1 MLIPQ
6 WAAIDTAGEES
17 SNDAEAFGGGEGNDD
32 NGKYGK
38 YADNGDAGDDG
49 NVKGLSTGNGSNA
62 GENRNGRDRVASDGD
77 DASLLDAYSGAVI
90 GALERVSPAVTYI
103 EVLHGAGPAGAAQKG
118 RRSGRGSGS
127 GFLFTP
133 DGYLLTNSHVVH
145 GAEEIAVR
153 LNDDSRF
160 SADLVG
166 NDPDSDLAVLRIG
179 SPGALPYVE
188 FGDSARLRVGQVA
201 IAIGNPL
208 GYQKTVTTGVISALG
223 RTLRATSGRLMH
235 DVIQTDA
242 ALNPGNSGGPLV
254 DSKGRVI
261 GVNTAM
267 IPQAQAICF
276 ATGINT
282 AKWVI
287 AQLFAHGR
295 VRRAYIGVS
304 GATVPVATRVVRHFG
319 LSSNSAVHVSELVPG
334 SPAALAGVEA
344 GDRMIALD
352 GIAVD
357 GIDGLQRLLDA
368 SWIGREGE
376 LQLLRRSSVIRV
388 KIRPIEMPVHRQ

>member
-1 MLIPQ
+1 MLVPQ
-6 WAAIDTAGEES
+6 WVANDDAGEEAPS
-17 SNDAEAFGGGEGNDD
+17 QDD
-32 NGKYGK
+32 
-38 YADNGDAGDDG
+38 
-49 NVKGLSTGNGSNA
+49 T
-62 GENRNGRDRVASDGD
+62 
-77 DASLLDAYSGAVI
+77 SLLDAYSGAVI
-90 GALERVSPAVTYI
+90 GALERVSPAVTFI
-103 EVLHGAGPAGAAQKG
+103 EVVHGTRAARAGAAPKG
-118 RRSGRGSGS
+118 GSGSGMRRPVRGSGS

-133 DGYLLTNSHVVH
+133 DGYLLTNSHVVQ
-145 GAEEIAVR
+145 GSEEISVR
-153 LNDDSRF
+153 LNDDTRF
-160 SADLVG
+160 TADLVG

-179 SPGALPYVE
+179 SPAALPYVE
-188 FGDSARLRVGQVA
+188 FGDSAALKVGQVA

-208 GYQKTVTTGVISALG
+208 GYSKTVTAGVISALG

-267 IPQAQAICF
+267 IPEAQAICF

-287 AQLFAHGR
+287 SQLFAHGR
-295 VRRAYIGVS
+295 VRRAFIGVS

-319 LSSNSAVHVSELVPG
+319 LPRNRAVHVLEVVAG
-334 SPAALAGVEA
+334 SPAALAGVEP
-344 GDRMIALD
+344 GDRMLALD
-352 GIAVD
+352 AMPVD
-357 GIDGLQRLLDA
+357 GIDSLQRLLDA
-368 SWIGREGE
+368 NWIGREGE

-388 KIRPIEMPVHRQ
+388 RIRPVESRGADS

>member
-1 MLIPQ
+1 MLNPLWIAD
-6 WAAIDTAGEES
+6 AA
-17 SNDAEAFGGGEGNDD
+17 NDANDD
-32 NGKYGK
+32 G
-38 YADNGDAGDDG
+38 
-49 NVKGLSTGNGSNA
+49 
-62 GENRNGRDRVASDGD
+62 
-77 DASLLDAYSGAVI
+77 LLDAYSGAVI
-90 GALERVSPAVTYI
+90 GALERVAPAVTFI
-103 EVLHGAGPAGAAQKG
+103 EVVHPKQNARAAA
-118 RRSGRGSGS
+118 RGSGS

-145 GAEEIAVR
+145 GSEKVTVG
-153 LNDDSRF
+153 LNDESRY

-179 SPGALPYVE
+179 SPAALPYVQ
-188 FGDSARLRVGQVA
+188 FGDSSQLKVGQIA

-208 GYQKTVTTGVISALG
+208 GYSKSVTTGVVSALG

-267 IPQAQAICF
+267 IPQAQSICF

-287 AQLFAHGR
+287 QQIFAHGR

-304 GATVPVATRVVRHFG
+304 GATVPIATRVVRHFD
-319 LSSNSAVHVSELVPG
+319 LTTNKAVLVSELLAG

-344 GDRMIALD
+344 GDRMLELD
-352 GIAVD
+352 GKLID
-357 GIDGLQRLLDA
+357 GIDSLQRLLDA
-368 SWIGREGE
+368 SLIGRQCE
-376 LQLLRRSSVIRV
+376 LKLLRRSGVIHV
-388 KIRPIEMPVHRQ
+388 TIRPIEMPARAA

>member
-1 MLIPQ
+1 MLEPRWASAEGIQDESPQ
-6 WAAIDTAGEES
+6 
-17 SNDAEAFGGGEGNDD
+17 DD
-32 NGKYGK
+32 
-38 YADNGDAGDDG
+38 
-49 NVKGLSTGNGSNA
+49 SP
-62 GENRNGRDRVASDGD
+62 
-77 DASLLDAYSGAVI
+77 LLDAYSGAVI
-90 GALERVSPAVTYI
+90 GALERVAPAVAFI
-103 EVLHGAGPAGAAQKG
+103 EVQHGASRPSG
-118 RRSGRGSGS
+118 RRPSHASGS

-133 DGYLLTNSHVVH
+133 DGYLLTNSHVVQ
-145 GAEEIAVR
+145 GADSITAR
-153 LNDDSRF
+153 LNDDTRF
-160 SADLVG
+160 SADVVG

-179 SPGALPYVE
+179 SPSALPYVE
-188 FGDSARLRVGQVA
+188 FGDSSRVRAGQVA

-208 GYQKTVTTGVISALG
+208 GYSKTVTTGVISALG

-287 AQLFAHGR
+287 GQIFAHGR

-319 LSSNSAVHVSELVPG
+319 LVNRSAVHVLEIVPR
-334 SPAALAGVEA
+334 SPAARAGVEV
-344 GDRMIALD
+344 GDRLIAID
-352 GIAVD
+352 DAPIN
-357 GIDGLQRLLDA
+357 GIDDLQRLLD
-368 SWIGREGE
+368 STWIGRHCE
-376 LQLLRRSSVIRV
+376 LTVLRRSSLVHLSL
-388 KIRPIEMPVHRQ
+388 RPVEVPATGAQN

>member
-1 MLIPQ
+1 ML
-6 WAAIDTAGEES
+6 D
-17 SNDAEAFGGGEGNDD
+17 EAQ
-32 NGKYGK
+32 YLS
-38 YADNGDAGDDG
+38 DG
-49 NVKGLSTGNGSNA
+49 PA
-62 GENRNGRDRVASDGD
+62 GD

-90 GALERVSPAVTYI
+90 GALERAAPAVAFI
-103 EVLHGAGPAGAAQKG
+103 EVTHRAAAKG
-118 RRSGRGSGS
+118 RRATGGSGS

-145 GAEEIAVR
+145 GADRITAR
-153 LNDDSRF
+153 LNDDTRF
-160 SADLVG
+160 DADLVG
-166 NDPDSDLAVLRIG
+166 DDPDSDLAVLRIG
-179 SPGALPYVE
+179 SPTALPYAE
-188 FGDSARLRVGQVA
+188 FGDSAALRVGQVA

-208 GYQKTVTTGVISALG
+208 GYAKTVTTGVVSALG

-254 DSKGRVI
+254 DSRGRVI

-276 ATGINT
+276 ATGIDT

-287 AQLFAHGR
+287 GQLFAHGR

-304 GATVPVATRVVRHFG
+304 GATVPVATRVVRHFA
-319 LSSNSAVHVSELVPG
+319 LQSSSAVHVLELVAG
-334 SPAALAGVEA
+334 SPAALAGLKV
-344 GDRMIALD
+344 GDRMLALD
-352 GIAVD
+352 DSPID

-368 SWIGREGE
+368 SFIGRDCRVKV
-376 LQLLRRSSVIRV
+376 LRRSTMIELSLT
-388 KIRPIEMPVHRQ
+388 PIEVPKP

>member
-1 MLIPQ
+1 MLTTQ
-6 WAAIDTAGEES
+6 WLGAESAAES
-17 SNDAEAFGGGEGNDD
+17 HD
-32 NGKYGK
+32 
-38 YADNGDAGDDG
+38 
-49 NVKGLSTGNGSNA
+49 
-62 GENRNGRDRVASDGD
+62 D

-90 GALERVSPAVTYI
+90 GALERVAPAVTFI
-103 EVLHGAGPAGAAQKG
+103 EVTHAAPASGSGK
-118 RRSGRGSGS
+118 RRPARGSGS

-133 DGYLLTNSHVVH
+133 DGYLLTNSHVVQ
-145 GAEEIAVR
+145 GADRITVR

-166 NDPDSDLAVLRIG
+166 NDPDSDLAMLRIG
-179 SPGALPYVE
+179 SPAALPYVE
-188 FGDSARLRVGQVA
+188 FGDSAALKVGQVA

-208 GYQKTVTTGVISALG
+208 GYAKTVTTGVVSALG

-287 AQLFAHGR
+287 GQLFAHGR

-319 LSSNSAVHVSELVPG
+319 LQSSTAVHVLELMPG
-334 SPAALAGVEA
+334 SPAASAGVQV

-352 GIAVD
+352 GVPID

-368 SWIGREGE
+368 AWIGRECE

-388 KIRPIEMPVHRQ
+388 KICPIELPARDA

>member
-1 MLIPQ
+1 MLTPQ
-6 WAAIDTAGEES
+6 WAANEEPS
-17 SNDAEAFGGGEGNDD
+17 DQDD
-32 NGKYGK
+32 
-38 YADNGDAGDDG
+38 
-49 NVKGLSTGNGSNA
+49 
-62 GENRNGRDRVASDGD
+62 
-77 DASLLDAYSGAVI
+77 SLLDAYSGAVI
-90 GALERVSPAVTYI
+90 GALERVSPAVTFI
-103 EVLHGAGPAGAAQKG
+103 EVVHGSSGA
-118 RRSGRGSGS
+118 RSQVRGNGSGI
-127 GFLFTP
+127 LFTP

-145 GAEEIAVR
+145 GSQHISVR
-153 LNDDSRF
+153 LNDDARF
-160 SADLVG
+160 TADLVG
-166 NDPDSDLAVLRIG
+166 SDPDSDLAVLRIG
-179 SPGALPYVE
+179 SANALPYAE
-188 FGDSARLRVGQVA
+188 FGDSAALRVGQVA

-208 GYQKTVTTGVISALG
+208 GYSKTVTTGVISALG

-261 GVNTAM
+261 GINTAM

-295 VRRAYIGVS
+295 VRRAFIGVS
-304 GATVPVATRVVRHFG
+304 GATVPIATRVVRHFG
-319 LSSNSAVHVSELVPG
+319 LSRNRAVHVLELVAG
-334 SPAALAGVEA
+334 SPAAQAGVEP

-352 GIAVD
+352 GTPVD

-368 SWIGREGE
+368 DWIGREGE
-376 LQLLRRSSVIRV
+376 LQLLRRSSVIRL
-388 KIRPIEMPVHRQ
+388 KIRPVELPARGA

>member
-6 WAAIDTAGEES
+6 WVANDNAGEETS
-17 SNDAEAFGGGEGNDD
+17 HN
-32 NGKYGK
+32 
-38 YADNGDAGDDG
+38 
-49 NVKGLSTGNGSNA
+49 
-62 GENRNGRDRVASDGD
+62 

-90 GALERVSPAVTYI
+90 GALERVSPAVTFI
-103 EVLHGAGPAGAAQKG
+103 EVVHGAAAAGGTPNGRAAPG
-118 RRSGRGSGS
+118 ARRPVRGSGS

-145 GAEEIAVR
+145 GSEEITVR
-153 LNDDSRF
+153 LNDDLRF

-188 FGDSARLRVGQVA
+188 FGDSAALRVGQVA

-208 GYQKTVTTGVISALG
+208 GYSKTVTTGVVSALG

-267 IPQAQAICF
+267 IPQAQSICF

-304 GATVPVATRVVRHFG
+304 GATVPIATRVVRHFS
-319 LSSNSAVHVSELVPG
+319 LPRNRAVHVLEVVAG
-334 SPAALAGVEA
+334 SPAAQAGVEA

-352 GIAVD
+352 GTPVD

-368 SWIGREGE
+368 DWIGRDGE

-388 KIRPIEMPVHRQ
+388 RIRPIELPAHNP

>member
-1 MLIPQ
+1 MLTPQ
-6 WAAIDTAGEES
+6 WAA
-17 SNDAEAFGGGEGNDD
+17 
-32 NGKYGK
+32 
-38 YADNGDAGDDG
+38 GDSGDDG
-49 NVKGLSTGNGSNA
+49 S
-62 GENRNGRDRVASDGD
+62 RDAPSLGHSEGD
-77 DASLLDAYSGAVI
+77 DDGALLDAYSGAII
-90 GALERVSPAVTYI
+90 GALERVAPAVTFI
-103 EVLHGAGPAGAAQKG
+103 EVMHGRSERAKRRPAQ
-118 RRSGRGSGS
+118 GSGS

-133 DGYLLTNSHVVH
+133 DGYLLTNSHVVQ
-145 GAEEIAVR
+145 GAEEITVR
-153 LNDDSRF
+153 LSDDARF
-160 SADLVG
+160 DADLVG

-179 SPGALPYVE
+179 SPSARPFVQ
-188 FGDSARLRVGQVA
+188 FGDSSRLKVGQVA

-208 GYQKTVTTGVISALG
+208 GYAKTVTTGVVSALG

-267 IPQAQAICF
+267 IPQAQSICF

-287 AQLFAHGR
+287 SQLFAHGR

-304 GATVPVATRVVRHFG
+304 GATVPIATRIVRHFN
-319 LSSNSAVHVSELVPG
+319 LPNNTAVHVAERVPG
-334 SPAALAGVEA
+334 SPAALAGIEP

-352 GIAVD
+352 GVPLV
-357 GIDGLQRLLDA
+357 GIDALQRLLDA
-368 SWIGREGE
+368 SLIGRACE
-376 LQLLRRSSVIRV
+376 LQVLRRSSVIRV
-388 KIRPIEMPVHRQ
+388 TIRPIETPS

>member
-1 MLIPQ
+1 MLTPQ
-6 WAAIDTAGEES
+6 WVADEQFREEKGE
-17 SNDAEAFGGGEGNDD
+17 D
-32 NGKYGK
+32 
-38 YADNGDAGDDG
+38 
-49 NVKGLSTGNGSNA
+49 
-62 GENRNGRDRVASDGD
+62 
-77 DASLLDAYSGAVI
+77 SLLDAYSGAVI
-90 GALERVSPAVTYI
+90 GALERVSPSVTFI
-103 EVLHGAGPAGAAQKG
+103 EIVQHSKPSGSRQKSP
-118 RRSGRGSGS
+118 RPTRGSGS

-145 GAEEIAVR
+145 GAQQINVR
-153 LNDDSRF
+153 LNDDSRYD
-160 SADLVG
+160 ADLIG

-179 SPGALPYVE
+179 SPSALPYVQ
-188 FGDSARLRVGQVA
+188 FGDSSALRVGQVA

-208 GYQKTVTTGVISALG
+208 GYAKTVTTGVISALG

-254 DSKGRVI
+254 DSRGRVI

-304 GATVPVATRVVRHFG
+304 GATVPIATRVVRHFG
-319 LSSNSAVHVSELVPG
+319 LPSNTAVHVQELVPG
-334 SPAALAGVEA
+334 SPASLAGVEV
-344 GDRMIALD
+344 GDRMISLE

-376 LQLLRRSSVIRV
+376 LQMLRRSTLVRV
-388 KIRPIEMPVHRQ
+388 RIRPMEMPAHRP

>member
-1 MLIPQ
+1 VLTPR
-6 WAAIDTAGEES
+6 WASSETVAEES
-17 SNDAEAFGGGEGNDD
+17 SADD
-32 NGKYGK
+32 S
-38 YADNGDAGDDG
+38 A
-49 NVKGLSTGNGSNA
+49 
-62 GENRNGRDRVASDGD
+62 
-77 DASLLDAYSGAVI
+77 LLDAYSGAVI
-90 GALERVSPAVTYI
+90 GALERVAPAVTFI
-103 EVLHGAGPAGAAQKG
+103 EVEHGAAQSKG
-118 RRSGRGSGS
+118 RRASRGSGS

-145 GAEEIAVR
+145 GADRITVR
-153 LNDDSRF
+153 LNEDTRF
-160 SADLVG
+160 AADVVG

-179 SPGALPYVE
+179 SPAALPYAE
-188 FGDSARLRVGQVA
+188 FGDSSRVRVGQVA

-208 GYQKTVTTGVISALG
+208 GFSKTVTTGVISALG

-287 AQLFAHGR
+287 GQLFAHGR

-304 GATVPVATRVVRHFG
+304 GATVPIATRVMRHFG
-319 LSSNSAVHVSELVPG
+319 LTNSSAVHVLEIVPH
-334 SPAALAGVEA
+334 SPAARAGVA
-344 GDRMIALD
+344 VGDRMIAID
-352 GIAVD
+352 DKPIS
-357 GIDGLQRLLDA
+357 GIDDLQRLLDS
-368 SWIGREGE
+368 SWIDRDCE
-376 LQLLRRSSVIRV
+376 LKILRRSFIIKVTL
-388 KIRPIEMPVHRQ
+388 RPIELRAETR

>member
-1 MLIPQ
+1 MP
-6 WAAIDTAGEES
+6 AALGVDTLNVSEES
-17 SNDAEAFGGGEGNDD
+17 SSHDD
-32 NGKYGK
+32 
-38 YADNGDAGDDG
+38 
-49 NVKGLSTGNGSNA
+49 SF
-62 GENRNGRDRVASDGD
+62 NRAAALDD

-90 GALERVSPAVTYI
+90 GALERVAPAVAFI
-103 EVLHGAGPAGAAQKG
+103 EVVHGAAPRDARAAPNT
-118 RRSGRGSGS
+118 RRPVRGSGS

-145 GAEEIAVR
+145 GSAEITVR
-153 LNDDSRF
+153 MNDDTRF

-179 SPGALPYVE
+179 SPNALPYAE
-188 FGDSARLRVGQVA
+188 FGDSANLRVGQVA

-208 GYQKTVTTGVISALG
+208 GYSKTVTTGVISALG

-287 AQLFAHGR
+287 GQLFAHGR

-304 GATVPVATRVVRHFG
+304 GATVPIATRVVRHFD
-319 LSSNSAVHVSELVPG
+319 LRSSTAVHVLELVPG
-334 SPAALAGVEA
+334 SPAAVAGVET

-352 GIAVD
+352 GLPVD

-368 SWIGREGE
+368 SWIGRDCE

-388 KIRPIEMPVHRQ
+388 KIRPIELPTHGS